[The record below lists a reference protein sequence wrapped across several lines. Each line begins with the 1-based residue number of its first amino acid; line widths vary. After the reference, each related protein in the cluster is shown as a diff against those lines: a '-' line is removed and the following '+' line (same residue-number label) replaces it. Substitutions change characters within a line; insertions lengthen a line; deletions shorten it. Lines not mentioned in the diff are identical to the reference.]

1 MFKRIKKHHSFA
13 KDTGVARDRRIS
25 SQKRNPFTYK
35 VDRQEI
41 LQRIEKRLF
50 RQQ

>member
-1 MFKRIKKHHSFA
+1 MVKRINKHYSFA
-13 KDTGVARDRRIS
+13 KDTGVARERRIS
-25 SQKRNPFTYK
+25 SQKRNLFTYK

-41 LQRIEKRLF
+41 LERIEKRLF

>member
-1 MFKRIKKHHSFA
+1 MFKRIKKHYSFV
-13 KDTGVARDRRIS
+13 KDTGVAMDRRIY
-25 SQKRNPFTYK
+25 SQKRKPFTYK

-41 LQRIEKRLF
+41 LERIEKRLF